1 VSTPAERKTRH
12 RIVWFLLSVIALVA
26 VLIYS
31 WIVGH
36 TARRHEEW
44 LLFGLAGVSVL
55 FGLHRIRYSQ
65 ARGFPVGGLV
75 FAAYLVGLAFVV
87 IKIF

>member
-1 VSTPAERKTRH
+1 VSNPAERKTRH
-12 RIVWFLLSVIALVA
+12 RIVWFFLSVVALVA

-36 TARRHEEW
+36 KGREHEEW
-44 LLFGLAGVSVL
+44 LLFVLAGLSVL

-75 FAAYLVGLAFVV
+75 FGAYLVGLAFVV
-87 IKIF
+87 IKVF